1 MAGHVHN
8 DGTGSA
14 LRWGPLALA
23 LGLVLAPPL
32 LALLVQD
39 GTWLAHPDSELPV
52 RVWSLQTFSGDAIMG
67 GWIDSVGHPHPGP
80 LSNPD
85 PLGSLVWTLLASLL
99 GGAATYD
106 LLILGTLA
114 ANTGAAW
121 LLARDQVRDDLA
133 AATAAVALGSAPVML
148 SYALGSAVVDVL
160 HLWPWLLA
168 LLFGLRALRRPGWR
182 NGLLAGALGGLGCVV
197 SLHNF
202 LIVSVLVLP
211 LAIGLPLAWRE
222 RLVPV
227 DDPLARSQR
236 GQWLRGLGATLL
248 TMLPLALGWLYWV
261 RVTMHVPGGQMSSDT
276 VNAVRHYAPFPDL
289 HTGTGGYVLG
299 LTDYL
304 SVGWDAYFTRDLV
317 SHQALAACPGL
328 LALALALS
336 GLARAGKRPRALA
349 MWLGAAA
356 FAAMASTGPFL
367 ALTRSAELPIAA
379 NPAWLA
385 AYYAIPGG
393 RMVLEPFRYAIPVAM
408 ALVVPVAFGARAV
421 QQHFGRTVGWVLPV
435 LVALEGLVLSPTHF
449 PLPVASLDTP
459 AAYQQLDAH
468 LGPGAIV
475 ELPLWDGASQRFVR
489 RHFSQQLVHG
499 RPIMDD
505 VAGFLPRYLATNEL
519 LVTAALAEGF
529 RPGLELGRRGDP
541 HTGIPQLAND
551 GFAGVV
557 VDLAGYASP
566 EQAEQVVALMSL
578 MGEPVDLGDRLLFK
592 VPEPEPASEPV
603 PAP

>member
-1 MAGHVHN
+1 VAGGTFGMAP
-8 DGTGSA
+8 GSPE
-14 LRWGPLALA
+14 RWGSLPVAL
-23 LGLVLAPPL
+23 LLVLLPPL
-32 LALLVQD
+32 LALLLQD
-39 GTWLAHPDSELPV
+39 GSWLAHPDSELPV
-52 RVWSLQTFSGDAIMG
+52 RVWSLQTFSGSNIMG
-67 GWIDSVGHPHPGP
+67 GWIDSVGHPNPGP

-85 PLGSLVWTLLASLL
+85 PIGSLVWTLFEPAL

-114 ANTGAAW
+114 SNTVAAW
-121 LLARDQVRDDLA
+121 LLARDQVRDSLA

-148 SYALGSAVVDVL
+148 SYAMGSAIDDVL

-168 LLFGLRALRRPGWR
+168 MLFGLRALRRPGWR
-182 NGLLAGALGGLGCVV
+182 NGLLAGGLAGLGCVA

-222 RLVPV
+222 RLAPV
-227 DDPLARSQR
+227 DDPLASAPR

-248 TMLPLALGWLYWV
+248 AMLPIALGWLYWV
-261 RVTMHVPGGQMSSDT
+261 RITMHVPGGQMSSDT

-299 LTDYL
+299 LVDYL
-304 SVGWDAYFTRDLV
+304 GVGRGAVFARDLV
-317 SHQALAACPGL
+317 SHQALAAGPGL
-328 LALALALS
+328 LVLVLALT
-336 GLARAGKRPRALA
+336 GLAAGWHRPRTLAL
-349 MWLGAAA
+349 WLGAAL
-356 FAAMASTGPFL
+356 FAALASTGPYL
-367 ALTRSAELPIAA
+367 ALSRTTELPIAA

-408 ALVVPVAFGARAV
+408 ALVVPVAIGARITR
-421 QQHFGRTVGWVLPV
+421 QHLGRAAGWALPL
-435 LVALEGLVLSPTHF
+435 LVALEGMVLSPAPF
-449 PLPVASLDTP
+449 PVPVASLEP
-459 AAYQQLDAH
+459 PVAYERLDEH

-475 ELPLWDGASQRFVR
+475 ELPLWDGSSSRFVR
-489 RHFSQQLVHG
+489 HHFVHQFVHG
-499 RPIMDD
+499 RPIMDE

-519 LVTAALAEGF
+519 LVAAALIEGY

-541 HTGIPQLAND
+541 RTGIPQLAAA

-557 VDLAGYASP
+557 VDPAGYATP
-566 EQAEQVVALMSL
+566 EQAERVVELMSL
-578 MGEPVDLGDRLLFK
+578 MGEPVDLGTRLVFR
-592 VPEPEPASEPV
+592 V
-603 PAP
+603 PAASPEQEQVP